1 MHPPTPAL
9 PFKGGFAFDPYV
21 ILSPLL
27 THTLHESTPTNINPS
42 GKSSG
47 PLNNTIASPLLII
60 NSDSWSSTPSVFY
73 GRPHFDVVHEIARH
87 CGISEATPKQQGNP
101 SASPSSA
108 TTAASATT
116 SPSHEAHPKP
126 SHSHTPAAWFLT
138 LNHSAHPNCTDAPLI
153 EPLLLRLA
161 TGAKI
166 NAAEGVRAY
175 VDASEA
181 FVRYAIGG
189 EGWHEGILGAEE
201 LQVEQKKETKLDG
214 AGDDNLMKKTTS
226 KMSNVGGND
235 TWKVHVAP
243 NWKRCGRQA
252 PG

>member
-1 MHPPTPAL
+1 M
-9 PFKGGFAFDPYV
+9 
-21 ILSPLL
+21 IRMSLSSCLLSTHDTTAHLL
-27 THTLHESTPTNINPS
+27 TSHSS

-87 CGISEATPKQQGNP
+87 CGLKK
-101 SASPSSA
+101 PSSA
-108 TTAASATT
+108 PHPDTTFPNSTSTTTATT

-189 EGWHEGILGAEE
+189 EGWHEGILGAKE
-201 LQVEQKKETKLDG
+201 VENVNGYGGDG
-214 AGDDNLMKKTTS
+214 AGVGEGIQKTTT
-226 KMSNVGGND
+226 KMSNAGGND

-243 NWKRCGRQA
+243 NWKRCGREA